1 MHKIFLVDDDPLI
14 LKSTARLL
22 RNPDYEIVPFESA
35 EAATEAL
42 VGAPSIIVTDYHL
55 MGLDGLVLLETA
67 KAKNP
72 AVRTVLLSGDDSDAP
87 IAEALKTGVVDRFLG
102 KPWNPD
108 ELRGL
113 ISALLSL

>member
-22 RNPDYEIVPFESA
+22 RSPDYEIVVFESA

-42 VGAPSIIVTDYHL
+42 ADAPAIVITDYHL
-55 MGLDGLVLLETA
+55 TGLDGLVLLETA
-67 KAKNP
+67 KARNP
-72 AVRTVLLSGDDSDAP
+72 AVRTVLLSGDDSDAL
-87 IAEALKTGVVDRFLG
+87 ITEALKAGMVDRFLG

-108 ELRGL
+108 ELRG
-113 ISALLSL
+113 IIAALLSR